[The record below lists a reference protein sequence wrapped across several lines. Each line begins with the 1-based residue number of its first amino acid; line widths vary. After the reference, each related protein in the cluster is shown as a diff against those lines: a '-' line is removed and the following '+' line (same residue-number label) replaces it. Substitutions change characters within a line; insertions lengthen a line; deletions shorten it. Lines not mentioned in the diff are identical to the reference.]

1 MEEEESGAAMDGI
14 ITQFNTYED
23 FLDSQITS
31 LDLFYLEDEEL
42 ARQLVELGYRGSG
55 EVLKREEFE
64 ARKAAAE
71 ASRLSQRTQQKILSS
86 AGKELKDNF
95 LKELSIREEANR
107 NGKMTSIIFIR
118 DKNSQ
123 GQELSGYIDYSHR
136 LKTEDFEMYFSGKK
150 KLLPQPTDLSFYNWE
165 THVST
170 SNASPNY
177 QVIAENSSGL
187 LFKNKRDRKILNVDP
202 KASPGDNS
210 TRTPIQTNLYIQ
222 AVIYDHVTRRKT

>member
-1 MEEEESGAAMDGI
+1 MEDEEPGAAMDAI
-14 ITQFNTYED
+14 VTQYNTYED
-23 FLDSQITS
+23 FLDSQITA
-31 LDLFYLEDEEL
+31 LDLYYLEDEEL
-42 ARQLVELGYRGSG
+42 ARQLVEMGYRGSG

-71 ASRLSQRTQQKILSS
+71 AARLSQRTQQKTLSS

-95 LKELSIREEANR
+95 LKALALREEANR

-118 DKNSQ
+118 DKNSH
-123 GQELSGYIDYSHR
+123 GQEVSGYIDFSHR
-136 LKTEDFEMYFSGKK
+136 LKTEDFDMYFTGKK
-150 KLLPQPTDLSFYNWE
+150 RLLPRPTDVSFYNWE

-202 KASPGDNS
+202 KRMLPTS
-210 TRTPIQTNLYIQ
+210 
-222 AVIYDHVTRRKT
+222 VYDATFEETKEKDCILGAQRRSNQ

>member
-1 MEEEESGAAMDGI
+1 MEEEETGAALDGI

-95 LKELSIREEANR
+95 LKALALREEANR

-118 DKNSQ
+118 DKNSH

-136 LKTEDFEMYFSGKK
+136 LKTEEFEVYFSSKK
-150 KLLPQPTDLSFYNWE
+150 KLLPRPTDLSFYNWE

-202 KASPGDNS
+202 K
-210 TRTPIQTNLYIQ
+210 
-222 AVIYDHVTRRKT
+222 